1 MVPFLRR
8 QRTHRRIEALIRQG
22 VGVREATWPMPA
34 RNDEPARAALAG
46 ELLGWVRASLGEMRR
61 PYGINQVALALAG
74 RDLGG
79 AVFCANSLGVVRPS
93 SFYSSE
99 GPDGIL
105 AFLDDLDGV
114 RGDGEVRI
122 AAALL
127 SLGDLAYELEAA

>member
-1 MVPFLRR
+1 
-8 QRTHRRIEALIRQG
+8 
-22 VGVREATWPMPA
+22 MPA